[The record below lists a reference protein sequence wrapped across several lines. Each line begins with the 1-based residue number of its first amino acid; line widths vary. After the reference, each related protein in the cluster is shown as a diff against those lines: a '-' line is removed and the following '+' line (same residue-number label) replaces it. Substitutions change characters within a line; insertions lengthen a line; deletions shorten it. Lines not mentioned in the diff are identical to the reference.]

1 MRNPWKRS
9 CRDSERLRAVLEA
22 RSAQLRHDIDAR
34 LTRVRESASDPET
47 AKEGE
52 SDETCDVDLQVLE
65 LSTSTL
71 RRIEAAIE
79 RLDGG
84 AYGRCKQCGRPIS
97 ATRLNAMPFAA
108 RCRGCEHERE
118 RATVVGRRTARPR
131 LWEMHEP
138 LNG

>member
-1 MRNPWKRS
+1 MRNPAKRGP
-9 CRDSERLRAVLEA
+9 RDSERLRAVLEA
-22 RSAQLRHDIDAR
+22 RRAQLRRDIDAR

-47 AKEGE
+47 AKEGQ
-52 SDETCDVDLQVLE
+52 SDEICDVDVQVLE

-79 RLDGG
+79 RLDRG
-84 AYGRCKQCGRPIS
+84 AYGQCKQCGRPIS

-118 RATVVGRRTARPR
+118 RASVVGHRAVRRRP
-131 LWEMHEP
+131 WEVHEA

>member
-1 MRNPWKRS
+1 
-9 CRDSERLRAVLEA
+9 LRAVLEA
-22 RSAQLRHDIDAR
+22 RRAQLRREIDAR
-34 LTRVRESASDPET
+34 LTRIRESASDPET

-52 SDETCDVDLQVLE
+52 SDETCDVDVQVLE

-71 RRIEAAIE
+71 RRIEAALE
-79 RLDGG
+79 RLDRG

-108 RCRGCEHERE
+108 RCHGCEHERE
-118 RATVVGRRTARPR
+118 RAAVGGRRVVRRRP
-131 LWEMHEP
+131 WELHEA

>member
-1 MRNPWKRS
+1 MRNPGKGRS
-9 CRDSERLRAVLEA
+9 KDSERLRAVLEA
-22 RSAQLRHDIDAR
+22 RRAQLRREIDAR

-52 SDETCDVDLQVLE
+52 TDETCDVDVQVLE
-65 LSTSTL
+65 MSTSTL

-79 RLDGG
+79 RLDRG
-84 AYGRCKQCGRPIS
+84 AYGQCKQCGRPIS
-97 ATRLNAMPFAA
+97 VTRLNAMPFAA

-118 RATVVGRRTARPR
+118 RSVGRRQAIRRRP
-131 LWEMHEP
+131 WDVHES